1 MKKLLEFMEK
11 MGEGITKDIESGKF
25 GSANYKDVPW
35 LQEEPKTPKEIA
47 VNLAQR
53 LEAGGF
59 SLQFSPKSIDRESL
73 GGFLSGLKADSVQE

>member
-25 GSANYKDVPW
+25 DSANYKDVPW

-47 VNLAQR
+47 ANLAQR

-59 SLQFSPKSIDRESL
+59 SLCFSPSSVDKESL